1 MVKIKFARNNSTSH
15 IIMKK
20 RLLSLFSLALTAT
33 TLLAQTTE
41 LPDLTLCSTAQSV
54 NLVIGGSVDDTTMKI
69 DRGDG
74 ILNEYP
80 LIADEATAIT
90 LSPLDAE
97 TPIKIYGVADRMNY
111 FASQNSGLTELKLTD
126 TPQLKWLLV
135 GRNSLT
141 TLDVTGCPE
150 LVHIECPENNISK
163 LDISKNTKLTTLI
176 SASNPNLGT
185 VNFSSCPEML
195 YIDMHNCPKIYSA
208 NVSMLPKL
216 YYLSVET
223 TGLSSIDVSKNT
235 ELKTLNCGFSRIS
248 RLDVTNN
255 TKLRELYFATK
266 NTGTRASSIDLS
278 NNPELVYLFV
288 GNQRLTSL
296 DLSKNPN
303 IQSLF
308 CEGNELTEL
317 DISQNTNI
325 ALVSCFSNRL
335 TFTSMPIQAN
345 YPNLQLYWYTPQ
357 KDLTLDDIEY
367 GVGSTIDL
375 TSSTIL
381 QDSKTEYNLYLTD
394 VLNPYTVKELKEG
407 SDFSVENG
415 VIKLLKAQTDS
426 VYISAKNPAF
436 PAIELKT
443 TKFMILDEGSLGR
456 NNLAFEYTHSKEV
469 GESCSLSLSAYKSGS
484 KVYVDFGDGELKE
497 FTVNASISNYGPK
510 ITGTLAGKTIKVY
523 TPKGVQIKEIRMP
536 SSNITDINVYN
547 AHALQILN
555 LSKNELTELDLT
567 GNYRLDQ
574 LIVDDNKLTEL
585 SLPEYSFLTSLSCV
599 RNNLENI
606 DVTKS
611 IPLKILKFSNNKV
624 REINLEGK
632 TSLTTIEA
640 NENELES
647 LMLDDCLELADL
659 RVNNNN
665 LSALRLDLNPNLDIL
680 WISGNYFTFSTMPN
694 TTATKITYRGQKKVE
709 IAKASGVVDLS
720 SEAMIG
726 DVATIYSW
734 KSSDGNR
741 LFEDEDY
748 TINDGITEFINTD
761 FEAVSCEMTNST
773 WPDLILSTTEIK
785 PLGKP
790 DKLIA
795 TLTSKE
801 SAGKALTLILAAY
814 GPDYVF
820 TDFGNGQLRP
830 CKLDYNFAQFK
841 TNLGANREIKLYTYE
856 ESPARLRVL
865 SLSEHAL
872 KSVDISQ
879 LTELECLNLS
889 GAYLNSLY
897 ISNNLKLKEL
907 TLNKNRLSDVDLSKH
922 SNIKLLSLRSMGL
935 ENIDISK
942 LANLEW
948 LSIGDNK
955 LSQIDLS
962 NKPKLRWIE
971 ISKNNF
977 SELDLS
983 GLTALTELYADNNN
997 LSSIDLDDQPDMSVV
1012 RLSDNKF
1019 RFSTFPE
1026 HNINRLYYTPQ
1037 GDMEIVPD
1045 GLTVD
1050 LGAESRIYGYET
1062 SYVWST
1068 VSGKTLT
1075 ENVDYTITD
1084 GVTTFAAQ
1092 QTEQVVC
1099 ELSNAAFPDL
1109 VLRTFPMTIAE
1120 TGIAALGNDTDFE
1133 FAIYN
1138 ISGYSIASGDGSGYK
1153 QAVSNLTPGIYIV
1166 EINRNGVVSSEKLY
1180 IR

>member
-1 MVKIKFARNNSTSH
+1 
-15 IIMKK
+15 MKK

-90 LSPLDAE
+90 LSPVDAE

-111 FASQNSGLTELKLTD
+111 FRAESAGLTDLKLTD

-141 TLDVTGCPE
+141 AIDVTGCPE

-195 YIDMHNCPKIYSA
+195 YIDMHNCPKVYSA

-223 TGLSSIDVSKNT
+223 TGLSSIDVSKNA
-235 ELKTLNCGFSRIS
+235 ELKTLNCGYSRIS
-248 RLDVTNN
+248 RLDVSHN
-255 TKLRELYFATK
+255 TKLQELYYSTK
-266 NTGTRASSIDLS
+266 STGTRATSIDLS
-278 NNPELVYLFV
+278 NNPELTVIFV
-288 GNQRLTSL
+288 DNQKLTNL
-296 DLSKNPN
+296 DLSNNPKVE
-303 IQSLF
+303 SLF
-308 CEGNELTEL
+308 CAGNELPAL
-317 DISQNTNI
+317 DLTNNTSL
-325 ALVSCFSNRL
+325 ALVSCYSNRM
-335 TFTSMPIQAN
+335 TFTSIPSPAER
-345 YPNLQLYWYTPQ
+345 PEFQLYWYAPQ
-357 KDLTLDDIEY
+357 KDIILNDIEY
-367 GVGSTIDL
+367 GIGSTIDL
-375 TSSTIL
+375 TSSTIR
-381 QDSKTEYNLYLTD
+381 QDNDTEYKLYLTD
-394 VLNPYTVKELKEG
+394 ILDPYTTKELKEG
-407 SDFSVENG
+407 TDFSVDKG

-436 PAIELKT
+436 PGLELKT
-443 TKFMILDEGSLGR
+443 TKFMVLDEASLGQ
-456 NNLAFEYTHSKEV
+456 NNLAFEYTHSKEI
-469 GESCSLSLSAYKSGS
+469 GESCSLSLSAYKAGS
-484 KVYVDFGDGELKE
+484 KIYVDFGDGELKE

-523 TPKGVQIKEIRMP
+523 THKGVQIKEIRMP

-555 LSKNELTELDLT
+555 LSKNELTKLDLT
-567 GNYRLDQ
+567 GNRRLDQ
-574 LIVDDNKLTEL
+574 LTVDDNQLTEL
-585 SLPEYSFLTSLSCV
+585 ILPKFSLMTSLSCV
-599 RNNLENI
+599 RNSFENLDIANC
-606 DVTKS
+606 TA
-611 IPLKILKFSNNKV
+611 LKTLKFSNNKLK
-624 REINLEGK
+624 EINLDSNS
-632 TSLTTIEA
+632 SLTSIEA
-640 NENELES
+640 NDNELES
-647 LMLDDCLELADL
+647 LNVDACLELTDL
-659 RVNNNN
+659 RLNDND
-665 LSALRLDLNPNLDIL
+665 LSSLRLDLNPNLDIL
-680 WISGNYFTFSTMPN
+680 WISGNKFTFSTMPK
-694 TTATKITYRGQKKVE
+694 TCATKITYRGQQKVE

-726 DVATIYSW
+726 DVATIFTW
-734 KSSDGNR
+734 KSADGTR

-748 TINDGITEFINTD
+748 TISNGVTEFINTD
-761 FEAVSCEMTNST
+761 FDAISCEMTNSA
-773 WPDLILSTTEIK
+773 WPDLTLSTTEIK

-801 SAGKALTLILAAY
+801 TAGKALTLTMAAY

-820 TDFGNGQLRP
+820 VDFGDGKMLPR
-830 CKLDYNFAQFK
+830 KLDYNFTQYKA
-841 TNLGANREIKLYTYE
+841 NLGENREIKLYTYE
-856 ESPARLRVL
+856 ESPVKMRVL
-865 SLSEHAL
+865 SMIDHAL

-879 LTELECLNLS
+879 LNDLECLNFSGDYLTTLDISKNLS
-889 GAYLNSLY
+889 
-897 ISNNLKLKEL
+897 LKEL
-907 TLNKNRLSDVDLSKH
+907 TLNQNRIADIDLSKH
-922 SNIKLLSLRSMGL
+922 TALTLLSLRSMNL
-935 ENIDISK
+935 ESIDLTE

-948 LSIGDNK
+948 LSVADNK
-955 LSQIDLS
+955 LSEINLS
-962 NKPKLRWIE
+962 NKPKLRWLGL
-971 ISKNNF
+971 SLNNF
-977 SELDLS
+977 SEIDLS
-983 GLTALTELYADNNN
+983 GLTSLTEIYADNNKLTTIN
-997 LSSIDLDDQPDMSVV
+997 LDDQPDMAVV
-1012 RLSDNKF
+1012 RLNDNKF

-1037 GDMEIVPD
+1037 GEMEVVPD

-1050 LGAESRIYGYET
+1050 LGSEATIYGNET
-1062 SYVWST
+1062 TYVWT
-1068 VSGKTLT
+1068 TISGSTLT

-1084 GVTTFAAQ
+1084 GVTTFAAP
-1092 QTEQVVC
+1092 QTEQVIC
-1099 ELSNAAFPDL
+1099 ELSNVAFPDL
-1109 VLRTFPMTIAE
+1109 VLRTVPMTIVKS
-1120 TGIAALGNDTDFE
+1120 GIAAAGNDTDFE

-1138 ISGYSIASGDGSGYK
+1138 ISGYSVASGDSNEYDS
-1153 QAVSNLTPGIYIV
+1153 AVSTLIPGIYIV